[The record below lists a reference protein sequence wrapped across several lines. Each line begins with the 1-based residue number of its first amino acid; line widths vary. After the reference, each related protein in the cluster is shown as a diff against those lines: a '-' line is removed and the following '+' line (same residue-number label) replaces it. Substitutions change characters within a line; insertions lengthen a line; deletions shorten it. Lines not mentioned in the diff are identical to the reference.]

1 MHLVAKQVKGREY
14 FYLVEKAR
22 RDARVVTTRTVYV
35 GDRQKLAELIQLST
49 SSVFPSSFTAQSV
62 GAGLAMVEVARELGL
77 EEIIDAV
84 CPVRD
89 GAAPVGRRLLVMAI
103 HRMVSP
109 RNANGLLHVRATYE
123 DSVLAELLPLEA
135 AALDDRRLGE
145 LLAGLT
151 ATAVEQIE
159 TLVVQR
165 LVEREGVRTEALAFD
180 CTNFDS
186 YAGARTAS
194 RLLRRGHAKSGR
206 PLRVL
211 GLGLLATDDEGIPLV
226 TFTYPGNE
234 NDVVAFGR
242 FLKALDRRRAKLPF
256 PVEATIA
263 ADGGNISK
271 QLLLRLEKDPRYYVM
286 RLPAHHLPALARLK
300 RAELPPL
307 RGLLKGKVWAKKYVC
322 PVYGVQRCVVDVYS
336 ARMHARQRP
345 GVERD
350 RERARAELSHL
361 QAMLERQRTGGRR
374 AKPLTLREVRRRVD
388 RALLREHMTTLFA
401 VEITRGERAPTL
413 QFTER
418 PEAWQQL
425 EDYVLG
431 RTLLVTNRVDWSA
444 EQTVHA
450 SRKQSHNERIFRD
463 FKDPAGGSMLPL
475 RHRRDRAL
483 RAHALSVVLGLL
495 LAKVVQRRLKR
506 AGVPAPSVGRLLRE
520 LQEIQRAHLHY
531 GTDAPAALRALADT
545 TWVPSQRTPR
555 QDAILRVLG
564 LAERPEL
571 GTTLASAFSPK
582 KRGRP
587 AKNAA

>member
-22 RDARVVTTRTVYV
+22 RDGRVVTTRTIYI
-35 GDRQKLAELIQLST
+35 GDRPKLTELIQLST
-49 SSVFPSSFTAQSV
+49 SAVYPASFSVQSV
-62 GAGLAMVEVARELGL
+62 GAALAMVEVARELGL
-77 EEIIDAV
+77 EAIIDAA
-84 CPVRD
+84 CPVRE
-89 GAAPVGRRLLVMAI
+89 GAAPVGRRVLLMAL
-103 HRMVSP
+103 HRVLAP
-109 RNANGLLHVRATYE
+109 RNANGVLHVRATYE
-123 DSVLAELLPLEA
+123 GSVLAELLPIA
-135 AALDDRRLGE
+135 PAALDDRRLGE

-151 ATAVEQIE
+151 AKAVERIE
-159 TLVVQR
+159 TNVVQR

-242 FLKALDRRRAKLPF
+242 FLKALDRRRAQLPF
-256 PVEATIA
+256 PLEATIA

-271 QLLLRLEKDPRYYVM
+271 QLLLRLEQDPRYYVM
-286 RLPAHHLPALARLK
+286 RVPAHHVPDLARLK
-300 RAELPPL
+300 RSELPL
-307 RGLLKGKVWAKKYVC
+307 LTGSLKGKVWAKKYVC
-322 PVYGVQRCVVDVYS
+322 PVYGVPRCVVDVYS
-336 ARMHARQRP
+336 ARMHARQLP
-345 GVERD
+345 GLERD

-361 QAMLERQRTGGRR
+361 QGMLERQRQGLRR
-374 AKPLTLREVRRRVD
+374 AKPLTLPDVRRRVD
-388 RALLREHMTTLFA
+388 RALAREHMATLFA
-401 VEITRGERAPTL
+401 VAIAKGERAPTL

-418 PEAWQQL
+418 PDVWQHL

-431 RTLLVTNRVDWSA
+431 RTLLVTNRGDWPA

-463 FKDPAGGSMLPL
+463 LKDPAGVSMLPL

-483 RAHALSVVLGLL
+483 RAHALIVVLGLL
-495 LAKVVQRRLKR
+495 LAKVVQRRVKR
-506 AGVPAPSVGRLLRE
+506 AGVPAPSIGRLLRE
-520 LQEIQRAHLHY
+520 LREVQRAHLQY
-531 GTDAPAALRALADT
+531 GADAPAALRALADT

-555 QDAILRVLG
+555 QDAILRALG
-564 LAERPEL
+564 LTERPEL
-571 GTTLASAFSPK
+571 GTTLAAVFSPK